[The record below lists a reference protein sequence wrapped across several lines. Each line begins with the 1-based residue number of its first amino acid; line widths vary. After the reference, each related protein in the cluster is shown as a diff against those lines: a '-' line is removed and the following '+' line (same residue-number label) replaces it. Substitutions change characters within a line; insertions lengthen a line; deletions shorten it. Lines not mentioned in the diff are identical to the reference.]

1 MSERARLR
9 WLCRR
14 GTRELDLLLTRYLD
28 ELWPGE
34 SDEARA
40 AFDRLLDLQ
49 DPDLYALLTGRGE
62 TVDPEMSR
70 VVERIR
76 TLADP

>member
-28 ELWPGE
+28 ELWPEE

-62 TVDPEMSR
+62 TGDPEMSR